1 MNQCPT
7 CGCIEYRG
15 ATRDDPRERE
25 ATTGDELLRPA
36 HARVLDALL
45 PLDLDREYG
54 PDDPFRWVGKDN
66 YSIDQEMIAPINVCA
81 PGFGASVR
89 AGHVFQLRAVAALAE
104 RGVCQFVVIGCGY
117 PRERNVGSVARSI
130 ISAAS
135 VLYLD
140 DGMIVSAY
148 GLALL
153 DTETRYLRADLDD
166 PYSILAAIEHTRLRP
181 GGIEPSRPVALVFG
195 SLVLERL
202 KDPTTVI
209 AELVAAF
216 PSGYLAATHVC
227 TDADTEAD
235 TVVNVATVYTEYHL
249 TMRPRTTAEVA
260 ALLAGVELLEPGLT
274 VAQDW
279 KPAPTTKSGE
289 ASERSSLAALGA
301 WGGTQ

>member
-7 CGCIEYRG
+7 CGGIEYRS
-15 ATRDDPRERE
+15 ATPDDPRERE

-45 PLDLDREYG
+45 PLDLDRECG
-54 PDDPFRWVGKDN
+54 PDDPFLSVGKDN
-66 YSIDQEMIAPINVCA
+66 YSIDQEMVADIDRCA

-130 ISAAS
+130 ISVAS

-140 DGMIVSAY
+140 DGSIVSAY

-181 GGIEPSRPVALVFG
+181 GGIDPSGPVALVFG

-202 KDPTTVI
+202 TDPAAVI

-227 TDADTEAD
+227 TDADTDPD
-235 TVVNVATVYTEYHL
+235 TLASVATVYTEYHL
-249 TMRPRTTAEVA
+249 RMRPRLTAEVT
-260 ALLAGVELLEPGLT
+260 ALLAGSNCST
-274 VAQDW
+274 
-279 KPAPTTKSGE
+279 PA
-289 ASERSSLAALGA
+289 
-301 WGGTQ
+301 